1 MSIQFVYSHQHFVTD
16 VYRISGNNSAKNSAS
31 TKFDTAIQGGWAD
44 RMARGIFRYHLGD
57 LKTRVL
63 LGSHGYVAQ
72 LNIQRG
78 IQRRKPQEILSIKQE
93 FSAKQFNFNKI
104 KHDEIIFEM
113 IKDKKGCT
121 HLTNNAECPQP
132 QKMVVLVNVSP
143 LEFGHCLF
151 VPDPAHCLPQI
162 LTKFAI
168 HVGIEAV
175 LLSSDPS
182 FRVGFNSLGAFA
194 SVNHLHL
201 HGYYLDH
208 PLKIESKP
216 VKPLCP
222 EKGFYRILDFPAGFL
237 FYAESEEVEKVA
249 QTICEVTDFL
259 VNDNIAHNLFLT
271 RGSPPCVQTQGEKD
285 LCSRKGVRI
294 AVWPRISCFG
304 AKEEDAFNVAL
315 CELAGHLP
323 FKNKKDFERMTEEDV
338 VDVIQSYLLPEDEF
352 HQLEQQLTEHL
363 LCS

>member
-16 VYRISGNNSAKNSAS
+16 VYRISGNNSAKSSAS

-121 HLTNNAECPQP
+121 PLTNNAECPQP

-222 EKGFYRILDFPAGFL
+222 EKAFYRILDFPAGFL

-271 RGSPPCVQTQGEKD
+271 RGSPPCVQTQGKKD

-323 FKNKKDFERMTEEDV
+323 FKNKKDFEHMTEEDV